1 MRVGF
6 NPHKDMLHEENRYS
20 HQVVIPVYIP
30 NQEGYFKDSFR
41 VLKTC
46 IGSLLKTVHQK
57 TFITI
62 VNNGSCKEIADY
74 LDNLFAD
81 KKIHEVIHTD
91 NIGKLNA
98 ILKGITGNDIELVTI
113 ADSDVLFL
121 NDWQSE
127 TVTVFNNFPKAA
139 VVGVVPQI
147 RVFGQYCGNIIV
159 ENFFSKKL
167 KFSPVKNVE
176 ALRNFHKSLG
186 WNDEYNKDY
195 LKTTLTIENN
205 AQTVLVGS
213 GHFVATY
220 RKKIFEEIA
229 TYIGYKLG
237 GDSETYLDKIPLKYG
252 KWRLTTYDNYAYHMG
267 NVFEDWMEETLN
279 SIEDKAATEVPL
291 LNKTAVKKENSFMYF
306 LKNVLFIKF
315 FNKRKYR
322 RIFYRFKG
330 MPKEMAA
337 KY

>member
-41 VLKTC
+41 VLRTC
-46 IGSLLKTVHQK
+46 VESLLKTVHK
-57 TFITI
+57 NTFVTI

-74 LDNLFAD
+74 LDGLFSD
-81 KKIHEVIHTD
+81 KKINEIIHTD

-121 NDWQSE
+121 QDWQSE
-127 TVTVFNNFPKAA
+127 TVAIYNNFPKVG
-139 VVGVVPQI
+139 VVGIVPQI
-147 RVFGQYCGNIIV
+147 RVFGQCCGNLIV

-176 ALRNFHKSLG
+176 ALKNFHKSLG
-186 WNDEYNKDY
+186 WHDEYNQDY

-205 AQTVLVGS
+205 SQIALVGA

-220 RKKIFEEIA
+220 RKEIFKEIT

-237 GDSETYLDKIPLKYG
+237 GDSEMYLDKIPLKYG

-267 NVFEDWMEETLN
+267 NVFEEWMGETLN
-279 SIEDKAATEVPL
+279 SIVNKEVAEVPL
-291 LNKTAVKKENSFMYF
+291 LNKTKVEKENSLLFF
-306 LKNVLFIKF
+306 FKNVLFVKF

-322 RIFYRFKG
+322 RFFYRFKG
-330 MPKEMAA
+330 MPKEMVA

>member
-6 NPHKDMLHEENRYS
+6 NPHKDRLHEASSYT

-30 NQEGYFKDSFR
+30 NHEDYFRDSFK
-41 VLKTC
+41 VFKTC
-46 IGSLLKTVHQK
+46 IGSLLKTVHQN

-62 VNNGSCKEIADY
+62 VNNGSCKEVIDF
-74 LDNLFAD
+74 LDDLLAN
-81 KKIHEVIHTD
+81 KKINEVIHTE

-98 ILKGITGNDIELVTI
+98 ILKGITGNNIELVTI

-121 NDWQSE
+121 DDWQKE
-127 TVTVFNNFPKAA
+127 TVKVYNNFPKAG
-139 VVGVVPQI
+139 VVGIVPQI
-147 RVFGQYCGNIIV
+147 RVFGQCCGNLVV

-167 KFSPVKNVE
+167 KFSPVRNVE
-176 ALRNFHKSLG
+176 ALKNFHKSLG
-186 WNDEYNKDY
+186 WNDDYNKDY
-195 LKTTLTIENN
+195 LKTTLTIEQNSE
-205 AQTVLVGS
+205 TVLVGS

-220 RKKIFEEIA
+220 RKELFREIT

-267 NVFEDWMEETLN
+267 NVYEEWMGVTLN
-279 SIEDKAATEVPL
+279 SIGEKEVTEVKL
-291 LNKTAVKKENSFMYF
+291 LNKTPVETENRLLYF
-306 LKNVLFIKF
+306 LKNIFFVKI
-315 FNKRKYR
+315 FNKSKYR
-322 RIFYRFKG
+322 RLFYRFKG
-330 MPKEMAA
+330 MPKDMAA